1 MREKLLDLMKSEGL
15 KPSQLAEMLEINP
28 AGISHLMAG
37 RNKPSFDFLKKML
50 MKFPRLNPDW
60 LLLDSG
66 PMYREVTNTANSA
79 DNISPRVGATS
90 GQPTKPAADREFTLF
105 GSASPVTPRQV
116 QPSAPAPEA
125 TAPSSDN
132 PQLPF
137 GAMPRSGAAV
147 RRIVILY
154 DDHTFESY
162 TPSER

>member
-1 MREKLLDLMKSEGL
+1 MLDLMKSEGL

-66 PMYREVTNTANSA
+66 PMYREVTNTANST
-79 DNISPRVGATS
+79 DNITPRVGATS
-90 GQPTKPAADREFTLF
+90 GQPTKPAADRESTLF
-105 GSASPVTPRQV
+105 GSASTVTPQQV

-125 TAPSSDN
+125 MAPSSDN
-132 PQLPF
+132 PQLPL

-162 TPSER
+162 TPSGR